1 MRTLARL
8 LIGLVGLS
16 AGAGVAF
23 ASQLTYRPINPQFGG
38 DPNNGS
44 FQLAIG
50 QTQGHGRAGSS
61 SPDLSGLNSALSN
74 LGNNLGNNT
83 GSPIIVIPSIPTN
96 P

>member
-1 MRTLARL
+1 MRTLASL
-8 LIGLVGLS
+8 LIGVGLVGLS

-50 QTQGHGRAGSS
+50 QTQGHGRASN

-83 GSPIIVIPSIPTN
+83 GSPIIVIPSN

>member
-1 MRTLARL
+1 MRILASL
-8 LIGLVGLS
+8 SIGLIALC
-16 AGAGVAF
+16 AGAGVAL

-50 QTQGHGRAGSS
+50 QNQGHGKAASAG
-61 SPDLSGLNSALSN
+61 PDLSGLNSALSN
-74 LGNNLGNNT
+74 LGTNLGSGT
-83 GSPIIVIPSIPTN
+83 GSPIIVIPSTPTN